1 MLLSCTVKVMGQPT
15 AFPTFL
21 QPVGVA
27 DIAVKTKTS
36 PADDATLDVAPNMM
50 TLEFPSPVKLVKLTL
65 HNEQRDWIEI
75 NFRYSPSDK
84 KYYHWDLPTLAPAA
98 YYTADWAILSDSDKL
113 VRGSFSFSFGSE
125 AQPPSAV
132 RAAEEEL
139 LLQRYGDPTIRYVPP
154 PRTQIIINQERPQ
167 FDPPFTIELRN
178 SSDN

>member
-1 MLLSCTVKVMGQPT
+1 MLLGCTVKVMGQPLS
-15 AFPTFL
+15 FPTFL

-98 YYTADWAILSDSDKL
+98 YYTADWAILSDSDRL
-113 VRGSFSFSFGSE
+113 VRGSFSFSFGTE
-125 AQPPSAV
+125 AQPPSVV
-132 RAAEEEL
+132 RAAEEKL

-154 PRTQIIINQERPQ
+154 PRTQIIINQEPPQ